1 MTSDRIV
8 RGALIGLGVLAV
20 ARGAWLVLV
29 GLPPRVWLPIGL
41 WLAVGIVANDL
52 VLAPVSL
59 LLGRLLKN
67 RFGRPVVLR
76 VAGNALRGAWL
87 ALGTVLLVAGPLLV
101 GAGQRANPT
110 VIPGR
115 PGVNLLLSLALVAAG
130 TSAVILVNL
139 LRVSR
144 RQPTSATG

>member
-8 RGALIGLGVLAV
+8 RGTLIGLGVLAV
-20 ARGAWLVLV
+20 ARGAWLVLF

-41 WLAVGIVANDL
+41 WLALGIVANDL
-52 VLAPVSL
+52 VLAPLSL
-59 LLGRLLKN
+59 LLGRLLKQ

-87 ALGTVLLVAGPLLV
+87 GLGTVLLVAGPLLV
-101 GAGQRANPT
+101 GAGHRANPT

-130 TSAVILVNL
+130 ASAVILVNL
-139 LRVSR
+139 VRVSR